1 MDLGPLEVVVL
12 SVVGFLLYFL
22 PAFVAF
28 RRGSESR
35 WLVLLVNVV
44 FGATLVGWG
53 VALFLATR
61 RPGPRERTA

>member
-12 SVVGFLLYFL
+12 SVVGLLLYFL

-35 WLVLLVNVV
+35 RLVLLVNVL

-61 RPGPRERTA
+61 RPGPREQTA